1 MSKNPWLV
9 RMLLA
14 FFMTVS
20 SPLAVADATT
30 TWDIEDKLSGIAS
43 YFSDDLQG
51 QLTANGERYDKY
63 DLTAAHVSLPF
74 GTVLKV
80 VNLDNNH
87 SVYLRINS
95 RTHPKNKRV
104 LDVSKQ
110 AAKELGFLR
119 AGLARVE
126 ITILQLGEA

>member
-1 MSKNPWLV
+1 MSKNPCLV
-9 RMLLA
+9 RVLLA
-14 FFMTVS
+14 IFITVS

-30 TWDIEDKLSGIAS
+30 TWDAEDKLSGIAS
-43 YFSDDLQG
+43 YFSDKLHG
-51 QLTANGERYDKY
+51 QRTANGERYDKT
-63 DLTAAHVSLPF
+63 DLTAAHANLPF

-95 RTHPKNKRV
+95 RTHQKNKRV

-126 ITILQLGEA
+126 VTILQLGDA